1 MDDPGNPDFEMSYVL
16 VEDQELPGPAGG
28 NVGIISWGQSGSA
41 PPPAFLITNLSLE
54 PTPLVNAAPRSL
66 LGDWTLAIPVSRIDE
81 SNSLNILPNWGFPV
95 GADNQSFNTLVE
107 SSNALGGND
116 AEGTVDFVAGGL
128 VAGVSSWTD
137 YRMTTRM
144 IAGDDDGF
152 GVYIR
157 YKDAA
162 NFYRIAFRSQ
172 DNVTTGVPEGVSVQK
187 AVDGF
192 YEEVLVEVVGD
203 DDGFE
208 PTTGQPFDLIASIT

>member
-1 MDDPGNPDFEMSYVL
+1 M
-16 VEDQELPGPAGG
+16 
-28 NVGIISWGQSGSA
+28 
-41 PPPAFLITNLSLE
+41 
-54 PTPLVNAAPRSL
+54 
-66 LGDWTLAIPVSRIDE
+66 
-81 SNSLNILPNWGFPV
+81 
-95 GADNQSFNTLVE
+95 VE

-192 YEEVLVEVVGD
+192 YETGKISFRGKEMKVKAPVKQFEFSGHGDRTSLFDMIKNIKGDPKVLAVHGD
-203 DDGFE
+203 ENSCTKFAEEIQEKFGLDAYAPKLGE
-208 PTTGQPFDLIASIT
+208 EIAV